1 MAVGRKD
8 VAALAGV
15 SPAVVSYVLN
25 GGPRKVAPQTRR
37 RVLDAVDRL
46 GYRPNVIARSLR
58 MNKTMTIGLVVP
70 DTSNPFFAEL
80 SRAVED
86 AAFADGYTVLLG
98 NAQDDAARQRSYLR
112 TFEQRQVDGV
122 LLVPTTTAPGQFEEI
137 VQSGVPLVVMD
148 RKVPDDAGVSQVL
161 VDNVNGARRA
171 TNHLLGH
178 GKRRIACIAGPAN
191 EYPSHDR
198 LEGWRAALAENG
210 TPPDPGLVITA
221 EFGKRAGYEAASQL
235 IDATDVDAIFVTS
248 DEQSIGVMYALHQ
261 RGIACPDDI
270 SVVSFDGVATM
281 SYIAPSVTTM
291 AQPFDELG
299 RAAISEICAKIAN
312 PDREPSTTTLPPTLR
327 RRRSCG
333 CEPDSALH
341 QRSYS

>member
-1 MAVGRKD
+1 MASRKD

-25 GGPRKVAPQTRR
+25 DGPRKVAPDTRR

-98 NAQDDAARQRSYLR
+98 NAQDDVERQRSYLR

-122 LLVPTTTAPGQFEEI
+122 LLVPTTTAPGQFEEL
-137 VQSGVPLVVMD
+137 VQSGIPLVVMD
-148 RKVPDDAGVSQVL
+148 RRIPEGSGVSQVL
-161 VDNVNGARRA
+161 VDNFNGARVA
-171 TNHLLGH
+171 TEHLLSH
-178 GKRRIACIAGPAN
+178 GKQRIACIAGPAN
-191 EYPSHDR
+191 EYPSQDR
-198 LEGWRAALAENG
+198 LEGWRAALVDNG
-210 TPPDPGLVITA
+210 TPPDPRLAVA
-221 EFGKRAGYEAASQL
+221 AQFGKKAGYEAASHL
-235 IDATDVDAIFVTS
+235 IESTGVDAIFVTS

-299 RAAISEICAKIAN
+299 RAAVAEICAKIAD
-312 PDREPSTTTLPPTLR
+312 PDRESSTITLPPTLR

-333 CEPDSALH
+333 CESDTALSP
-341 QRSYS
+341 RS